1 MNSLGPLG
9 DFATLE
15 IEHVLPLTL
24 DKELWQIAPSLR
36 TPKSKWI
43 GGPSNDKTTGDLIKS
58 LLPNYLRNSNP
69 EHRTLIDLRAN
80 LNRAL
85 KRSRYDIMN
94 YR

>member
-43 GGPSNDKTTGDLIKS
+43 GGPSNDKTTGDLIS
-58 LLPNYLRNSNP
+58 HYYLIILGIVIRNIVPLLISELTSIEP
-69 EHRTLIDLRAN
+69 
-80 LNRAL
+80 
-85 KRSRYDIMN
+85 
-94 YR
+94 